1 MVFVTA
7 ALDMSW
13 RLAIVVLVPVIGGF
27 ELDKRLNT
35 VPAFSIIG
43 FVVAGAGVAI
53 VLKQMLNQVSQLPA
67 PATSKKDKEP
77 RS

>member
-13 RLAIVVLVPVIGGF
+13 RLAIVVLVPIIGGF

-35 VPAFSIIG
+35 TPALSILG
-43 FVVAGAGVAI
+43 FLLAGAGVAI
-53 VLKQMLNQVSQLPA
+53 VLKQMLQQLE
-67 PATSKKDKEP
+67 S